1 MGVSAEHAPISVHE
15 ISRLVTDCLSD
26 EPNTRQAAR
35 RIFQAEYGTIIY
47 HFPIKIGGLSEEDA
61 GDFYL
66 YVFEHDRLFQRL
78 RTFEGRNHI
87 HFRTFLSYYVLKAM
101 FYEWLRTQRDIETV
115 SLETPLHD
123 TQEGEALTLQ
133 DILPSKKHE
142 PEEGAGVKDTLAQQ
156 ILTTLT
162 LEEQLL
168 LKLLALAEC
177 ELGSEDL
184 RTLTEISHRP
194 LDEVL
199 ALVAEVR
206 DNLTQKDEKYARLHD
221 ELDSTWG
228 WILLRQRDLQ
238 QIDETLH
245 LKEQQGDSYAC
256 ESLRQHRVS
265 VEAKITRRL
274 KQRQG
279 LLEEVRALKLTTP
292 YSDLARLLHCPVGT
306 LSARLTR
313 LRERLVRH
321 FGEEWRRGGE
331 PV

>member
-1 MGVSAEHAPISVHE
+1 MGVTAEHAPVLLSEVT
-15 ISRLVTDCLSD
+15 RLLTECLSD
-26 EPNTRQAAR
+26 DPNARQAAR
-35 RIFQAEYGTIIY
+35 RTFQAEYGTVIY
-47 HFPIKIGGLSEEDA
+47 HFPIKIGGLSVEDA

-66 YVFEHDRLFQRL
+66 YVFEHDRLFHRL
-78 RTFEGRNHI
+78 RTFEGRNQI

-101 FYEWLRTQRDIETV
+101 FLEWLRTQRDIETV
-115 SLETPLHD
+115 SLEAPLHD
-123 TQEGEALTLQ
+123 TQEGEALTLH
-133 DILPSKKHE
+133 DILPSAAHE
-142 PEEGAGVKDTLAQQ
+142 PEEGAGVKETVARQ

-162 LEEQLL
+162 SEEQLL
-168 LKLLALAEC
+168 LKLLALAES

-184 RTLTEISHRP
+184 RMLSEISHRP

-206 DNLTQKDEKYARLHD
+206 DNLTQKDEKYTRLRD

-245 LKEQQGDSYAC
+245 LKEQQGDSPAC
-256 ESLRQHRVS
+256 ESLRQHRAS

-292 YSDLARLLHCPVGT
+292 YSDVARLLHCPVGT
-306 LSARLTR
+306 LGARLTR
-313 LRERLVRH
+313 LRKRLVRH
-321 FGEEWRRGGE
+321 FDEEWRRRGE
-331 PV
+331 PI